1 MGGDA
6 NELLYEVPYHR
17 KVGIVRPVP
26 EVPGWAD
33 IILALKRE
41 AAKGGSCK
49 VVLNATTFTGTA
61 SLPRR

>member
-6 NELLYEVPYHR
+6 NELLYEVPYQR
-17 KVGIVRPVP
+17 KVGIVKPVP
-26 EVPGWAD
+26 EVPLWKD

-41 AAKGGSCK
+41 AAKGTK

-61 SLPRR
+61 SLLRR